1 MEWIQDSIEFLSLE
15 GWFLIVLLGIIL
27 VVLALYFRYQ
37 TLKLRHSISQL
48 YKINENCQQD
58 ALEFF
63 HQSWPLLNRSGCISL
78 EADIDWFGERL
89 KITKGPIEGSIKNS
103 QTKDTTKNETKNITG
118 RYSFLSS
125 VDDMSFEMNV
135 YLSRGGQ
142 QPESIARILLI
153 TFQNI
158 LEQDLMLKQSQI
170 LISQKRL
177 ERYQLFVQ
185 HEIKNIAQFLQLLS
199 DQVQNIQSENQCLK
213 LLSRLESSVP
223 FMAQRA
229 KRTLSQTQQSSQILH
244 CEWLNIGSMIAEIVN
259 MNDLCA
265 EIEGSANIYLPR
277 ELILE
282 VFKNILSNYRD
293 HGDNKQ
299 PLKITV
305 LTENN
310 ALKVSIYN
318 AFSGLVSVPTERM
331 FEPFWT
337 NSESGMGLGLFL
349 ARELLKQ
356 INGTVHFRVFAED
369 QVAGFTITIPLKD
382 APNQ

>member
-1 MEWIQDSIEFLSLE
+1 MTRLSQISMEWIQAAIEFLSSE
-15 GWFLIVLLGIIL
+15 GWFLILLLGIVL

-63 HQSWPLLNRSGCISL
+63 HQSWPLLNRSGCLEL
-78 EADIDWFGERL
+78 EANVNWFGETF
-89 KITKGPIEGSIKNS
+89 KISKGSTLD
-103 QTKDTTKNETKNITG
+103 QTYLYAFTA
-118 RYSFLSS
+118 S
-125 VDDMSFEMNV
+125 VDDMKFKVSA
-135 YLSRGGQ
+135 YLSYSGQ
-142 QPESIARILLI
+142 QPESIARVILI
-153 TFQNI
+153 TFQHI

-199 DQVQNIQSENQCLK
+199 DQVQTIEAEEACNKLMNRLK
-213 LLSRLESSVP
+213 ASVP

-229 KRTLSQTQQSSQILH
+229 KRTLSQTYQPSQVLQN
-244 CEWLNIGSMIAEIVN
+244 EWINIESMILDIVKVN
-259 MNDLCA
+259 ALA
-265 EIEGSANIYLPR
+265 AQIKGEANVYLPR
-277 ELILE
+277 ELMLE
-282 VFKNILSNYRD
+282 VFKNILNNFRD
-293 HGDNKQ
+293 HGSGNEV
-299 PLKITV
+299 LKIRV
-305 LTENN
+305 KKQADEL
-310 ALKVSIYN
+310 
-318 AFSGLVSVPTERM
+318 SVQIESSEISLQQVPIERM

-356 INGTVHFRVFAED
+356 IDGLVTFRSNTENQTSLFEVS
-369 QVAGFTITIPLKD
+369 IPIKD
-382 APNQ
+382 ALNQ